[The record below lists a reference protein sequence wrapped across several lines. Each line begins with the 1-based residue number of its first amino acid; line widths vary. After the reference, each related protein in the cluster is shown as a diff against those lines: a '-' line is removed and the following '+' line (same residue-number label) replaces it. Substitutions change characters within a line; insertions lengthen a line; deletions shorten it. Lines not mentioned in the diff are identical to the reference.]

1 MKLVFGLS
9 VVNALAMA
17 NEEAKEINANTERFG
32 RLSIFFSSIVV
43 LPSKASDAQT
53 RASAGFQHVAV
64 ESVGFSCSVTIS
76 LSAFVIYIF
85 TAAAMRNMSEVSRPE
100 CDTGLSVAGTAVK
113 ERDLNP
119 ARFMTSC

>member
-43 LPSKASDAQT
+43 LPPKASDAQT
-53 RASAGFQHVAV
+53 RASPGFQHAAV

-85 TAAAMRNMSEVSRPE
+85 TAAAMRNMSEVSRPDSAIPDYPLQE
-100 CDTGLSVAGTAVK
+100 QL
-113 ERDLNP
+113 
-119 ARFMTSC
+119 